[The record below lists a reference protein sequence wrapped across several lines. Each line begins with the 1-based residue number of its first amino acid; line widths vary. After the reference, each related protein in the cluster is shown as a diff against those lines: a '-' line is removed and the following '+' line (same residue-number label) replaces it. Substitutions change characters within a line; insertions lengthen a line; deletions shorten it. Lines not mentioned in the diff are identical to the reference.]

1 MQQILIACGNIDL
14 LRKIA
19 GDLPEN
25 TFKPIATKTGEGI
38 AQKIAGRDVPVA
50 LVYEQLAD
58 DTTGALLQGLQ
69 QLDNGPAVIY
79 LSKSAPPS
87 SGPFDRALRYPVP
100 GPVLRN
106 AIKALT
112 GIGEKDHDL
121 EKWRMFYREL
131 KGRLDGIDEQTYY
144 QVLGLPEDVPH
155 HRLQKAYD
163 LLSKRY
169 HPDRYSKYRSEK
181 WGKAIH
187 ELATKL
193 YKQMTEAYGILSD
206 RKLRKKYQRVME
218 EGGVRLESKDMPS
231 DDRGPKSLESLGK
244 TSNGRKFLKLAQTDM
259 ASGNLSGAL
268 QNLEFAKSM
277 EPDNR
282 DIAEKIA
289 ELKEK
294 MG

>member
-1 MQQILIACGNIDL
+1 MQQILIACGDIEL
-14 LRKIA
+14 LRKIV
-19 GDLPEN
+19 GDLPQN

-38 AQKIAGRDVPVA
+38 VQKVSGRDVPVA

-58 DTTGALLQGLQ
+58 DTTGELLRGLK
-69 QLDNGPAVIY
+69 QLDDGPAVIF
-79 LSKSAPPS
+79 LSKNAPPS

-112 GIGEKDHDL
+112 GIGQKAHDL
-121 EKWRMFYREL
+121 EKWRLFYREL
-131 KGRLDGIDEQTYY
+131 KARLEGIEDKTYY
-144 QVLGLPEDVPH
+144 QVLGLPPDVPH

-163 LLSKRY
+163 VLSKRY

-187 ELATKL
+187 ELTTNL
-193 YKQMTEAYGILSD
+193 YKEMTEAYGILSD
-206 RKLRKKYQRVME
+206 RKLRKKYDRVMQ
-218 EGGVRLESKDMPS
+218 EGGVRLDSEDMPS
-231 DDRGPKSLESLGK
+231 DDRGPKSLEALGK
-244 TSNGRKFLKLAQTDM
+244 TSGSRKFLKLAQTDL

-268 QNLEFAKSM
+268 QNLQFAQSM
-277 EPDNR
+277 ESDNR
-282 DIAEKIA
+282 DIAEKI
-289 ELKEK
+289 EEIKQK